1 MPTTSLHI
9 EHYAV
14 LDSTNALVR
23 ARAVDG
29 EGAGLVVIADRQTAG
44 RGRLGRAFFSPPG
57 CGLYLSVL
65 LRPTLAAADALLLT
79 TATAV
84 AVAEAIEA
92 VTGLAVGIKWVNDLY
107 LDGRKVCGILAE
119 SAITASGRLDYAVIG
134 IGVNVRAP
142 VGGFPDELRDIAGSL
157 LPADAPD
164 LRPALTDAILARLL
178 PAVDALPARTHLAAY
193 RARSTLLGRRVTVL
207 PGGEAV
213 EVEGI
218 DDDAHLIVRC
228 ADGTLRALSSG
239 EISVRPEEKGGVR

>member
-1 MPTTSLHI
+1 MSATPLHI

-14 LDSTNALVR
+14 LDSTNAFVR
-23 ARAVDG
+23 ARAADG
-29 EGAGLVVIADRQTAG
+29 EGAGLVVVADRQTAG
-44 RGRLGRAFFSPPG
+44 RGRLGRSFFSPPG

-65 LRPTLAAADALLLT
+65 LRPALGAQDALLLT

-92 VTGLAVGIKWVNDLY
+92 VTGQAVGIKWVNDLY
-107 LDGRKVCGILAE
+107 LAGRKVCGILAE

-142 VGGFPDELRDIAGSL
+142 EGGFPDELRGIAGSL

-193 RARSTLLGRRVTVL
+193 RARSTLIGQTVTVL
-207 PGGEAV
+207 PGGELA

-218 DDDAHLIVRC
+218 DDEARLVLRC

-239 EISVRPEEKGGVR
+239 EVSVRLAENGAVR